1 MATSTHG
8 IDYHASFLD
17 SLPTLNAA
25 SSSPSSST
33 AEQVP
38 EQPSI
43 PTRKK
48 IRALTASQFASLH
61 LKHIL
66 AHPPD
71 TVLFPF
77 LHGLEG
83 DNEAQN
89 LFFGVDETSETP
101 VPRYRGL
108 VWVVCE
114 EDLTPDQ
121 RRKLFKRRNL
131 DPQSPAASEPASS
144 SKQAKKRREGGDVIM
159 GTEDSSESE
168 DLDDDDFIGSDDLD
182 YEDDEDDESLYSDD
196 LDEGFADEDVVPYEE
211 AGAYLRGDG
220 KEVVREVQIDD
231 KLVSEADPDEDSDAS
246 SPSSEGMQVTPLM
259 PCAPPLPPVSNSTI
273 QSPVLGALSGNGDD
287 GMDIDVEMDID
298 SGVVAVGVGLQ
309 GMKKPTEANREEG
322 THMHP
327 VAQRQGRHTQSL
339 FEDAIP
345 TPLSIPVTS
354 PPSSQSSQQSLAS
367 HAISS
372 TPPPSHHALTSQ
384 PSQSSLPT
392 SVSIPQT
399 PSRSRPKRSRTPP
412 LLTSSFR
419 PSELL
424 KRVADSW
431 ESVTNGS
438 RGADKWDF
446 IPLKV
451 PDGISLRN
459 FGIQV
464 PVYATL
470 SDIVVYSPK
479 GASPAALALAKRFS
493 EAIERKRTWRRER
506 AEEVRRKSGEIPRDG
521 EDDEGRFLEYNVFVL
536 DADADALRKEL
547 PHLVVRVCAPGGIL
561 SPEKAKTHDDS
572 ASRSSGTT
580 SVLDDRHHDAGAHT
594 IGSDGRV
601 DAMDVFD
608 CEVEDAASKPSAH
621 TLDPDT
627 NGTGVLI
634 DGLLSNTVDFALR
647 EKEEM
652 RDLTR
657 ASEIITVYPSSDA
670 PGISVHTSR
679 KPLTVHHAGGT
690 GAIKDDGPIPWSPE
704 LGQVF
709 LGNADDVPLMRN
721 PDGPMMHFHSGGPGR
736 KGLAGDGLDLFGG
749 SSPESDVD
757 MHGETSPY
765 GVGADDPE
773 AEGVEEDLPEDDP
786 FNYLPTND
794 PGRSMGYDICFECH
808 DRAPYPSPA
817 HLRAA
822 EEHLGML
829 EVMWAR
835 RCMEKEN
842 TRIQRSRSHPNWK
855 SRRSEAGKAIPPR
868 PPPNANA
875 VIHLPFPSSP
885 PFNSSRMSSLM
896 SVLDFIEKWLQPPTT
911 PVVLAAPTHT
921 ADSASADGLDSAGA
935 KSHGRRW
942 STVSSIFPSFGP
954 AGSSF
959 FPSASPSTSEPTTQ
973 AAATPVPAA
982 RNRSFTSP
990 PTPHIPSDHRHE
1002 QHGTSSNAQ
1011 YTRTSGQACSPS
1023 PSTAISAHTLSF
1035 STPPNSPLTRP
1046 LKILIYSNDGYTE
1059 SSGAAL
1065 SLLMKLKGLKLPE
1078 AYLDLQVTKRR
1089 SFFVYGD
1096 DLGILRKVEQ
1106 RITEEHERERRRR
1119 DEERERERQQERQ
1132 REEREKRDKG
1142 PAHVKQADD
1151 KHAAPNGNAV
1161 VGRADV
1167 KEAPVGNDSRRMM
1180 GAAAAG
1186 RRPAA
1191 KSVSFAQAPVLL
1203 PPPHSLVVPPTLSS
1217 ISASGT
1223 TTSTSSS
1230 TPTSHNEDADH
1241 SVPSSVTSTMITP
1254 INIATP
1260 GPSTASIAGP
1270 TATSAPTSTVP
1281 SSGQHT
1287 PGNGHGHVTFGHS
1300 QVIKGRPR
1308 ANTSPWL
1315 PSLFGDH
1322 QSWFNDPRFDG
1333 SFPSRV
1339 LPFLYLGNLNH
1350 ASNAYMLHALGITHV
1365 VSVGECALIPPPH
1378 LNNYQN
1384 NAHCTQTSLPNSS
1397 HFVPGKGHGGQG
1409 SLWTEERE
1417 GRIKVLDIK
1426 GICDDGIDTL
1436 EPQLEPIC
1444 EWIDRARAEGGRV
1457 LVHCR
1462 VGVSRSATVVIAY
1475 VMKHLH
1481 LPLVDAYLIV
1491 RSRRLSV
1498 LIQPNMRLLYNLCG
1512 WEIKL
1517 AKERAGEDEKKLIAE
1532 LSRAVSWPWLAKEVH
1547 KLNEK
1552 YITA

>member
-1 MATSTHG
+1 MTPSTHG
-8 IDYHASFLD
+8 IDYHPSFLD
-17 SLPTLNAA
+17 SLPVLNPP
-25 SSSPSSST
+25 PSQPSFST
-33 AEQVP
+33 TPEQVSDN
-38 EQPSI
+38 QNV
-43 PTRKK
+43 PTGKK
-48 IRALTASQFASLH
+48 IRALAAAQFASLH

-131 DPQSPAASEPASS
+131 DPHSPAAAEPASS
-144 SKQAKKRREGGDVIM
+144 SKKRREGGDVVM
-159 GTEDSSESE
+159 GSGDSSESE
-168 DLDDDDFIGSDDLD
+168 DLDDDDLIGSDDLD

-196 LDEGFADEDVVPYEE
+196 LDEEGFADEGVVD
-211 AGAYLRGDG
+211 GAYLDGDG
-220 KEVVREVQIDD
+220 KEVARAVQIDD
-231 KLVSEADPDEDSDAS
+231 TLVSGADTDEDSDAS

-259 PCAPPLPPVSNSTI
+259 PCAPPLPPVSPAAL
-273 QSPVLGALSGNGDD
+273 QSPVLGAGD

-298 SGVVAVGVGLQ
+298 SGAVAVGVGLQ
-309 GMKKPTEANREEG
+309 GVKKLSEAEREEG

-339 FEDAIP
+339 FKDAIP
-345 TPLSIPVTS
+345 PPLDIPVTS

-367 HAISS
+367 HAIPS
-372 TPPPSHHALTSQ
+372 THALTSQ

-392 SVSIPQT
+392 SMPQT
-399 PSRSRPKRSRTPP
+399 PSRSRARRSRTPP

-424 KRVADSW
+424 KRVAESW
-431 ESVTNGS
+431 ESVQSGS
-438 RGADKWDF
+438 KGADKWDF

-479 GASPAALALAKRFS
+479 GASPAAIALAKRFS
-493 EAIERKRTWRRER
+493 EAVERKRTWRRER
-506 AEEVRRKSGEIPRDG
+506 AEEVRRTSGEIPRDG

-536 DADADALRKEL
+536 DADAEALRREL

-572 ASRSSGTT
+572 ASRSGGATD
-580 SVLDDRHHDAGAHT
+580 VLDDRHHDAGAHT
-594 IGSDGRV
+594 VGSDGRV

-621 TLDPDT
+621 TLDPDST
-627 NGTGVLI
+627 GTGVLI
-634 DGLLSNTVDFALR
+634 DGLPPNTVDFALR

-657 ASEIITVYPSSDA
+657 ASEIITVYPASDA
-670 PGISVHTSR
+670 RDRSDMRVDGGRSR
-679 KPLTVHHAGGT
+679 KALPVPVHHAGG
-690 GAIKDDGPIPWSPE
+690 AAASKDDGPVPWAPE

-709 LGNADDVPLMRN
+709 LGNADDVPLMRD

-736 KGLAGDGLDLFGG
+736 KGLAGEGLDLFSGGGG
-749 SSPESDVD
+749 SPGADGDVD
-757 MHGETSPY
+757 MRGERLPY
-765 GVGADDPE
+765 GEGDGG

-794 PGRSMGYDICFECH
+794 PGKSMGYDICFECH

-835 RCMEKEN
+835 RCMEREN

-855 SRRSEAGKAIPPR
+855 SRRSEVGQAIPPR

-911 PVVLAAPTHT
+911 PVVLTAPTHA
-921 ADSASADGLDSAGA
+921 ADSTGADGLDSGGA

-942 STVSSIFPSFGP
+942 STVSSMFPSFGP

-959 FPSASPSTSEPTTQ
+959 FPSASPSTSEPATAQ
-973 AAATPVPAA
+973 AATTPVPAA

-1002 QHGTSSNAQ
+1002 QHGTGPSAQ
-1011 YTRTSGQACSPS
+1011 DTRTLGLS
-1023 PSTAISAHTLSF
+1023 STAISAHTLSF
-1035 STPPNSPLTRP
+1035 SAPPSSPLTRP

-1078 AYLDLQVTKRR
+1078 AYLELQVAKRR

-1096 DLGILRKVEQ
+1096 DLGVLRKVEQ
-1106 RITEEHERERRRR
+1106 RIVEEHERERRRR
-1119 DEERERERQQERQ
+1119 DEERERERQQERHRAE
-1132 REEREKRDKG
+1132 REKEKRDKG

-1151 KHAAPNGNAV
+1151 KHGAAPNGNAV
-1161 VGRADV
+1161 VGRGGV
-1167 KEAPVGNDSRRMM
+1167 KEAPGGNDSRRMM

-1203 PPPHSLVVPPTLSS
+1203 PPPPSSAVPPALSS
-1217 ISASGT
+1217 VSASGT
-1223 TTSTSSS
+1223 TSAIAS
-1230 TPTSHNEDADH
+1230 PTQASHGEDADPPVPT
-1241 SVPSSVTSTMITP
+1241 SVMSALITP
-1254 INIATP
+1254 INIATS
-1260 GPSTASIAGP
+1260 GPSTVSIAGP
-1270 TATSAPTSTVP
+1270 TATSAPGPAVP
-1281 SSGQHT
+1281 ASSPYT
-1287 PGNGHGHVTFGHS
+1287 PGHGHGHGHVTFSHS
-1300 QVIKGRPR
+1300 QVVKGRPR

-1365 VSVGECALIPPPH
+1365 VSVGECALVPPPH
-1378 LNNYQN
+1378 LNNYHN
-1384 NAHCTQTSLPNSS
+1384 NAHAPQTSLPNAG